1 MQVVEATEGFLLS
14 KRSFTVLEA
23 ILTSRQASEKLQ
35 CYRIRRIINSKKNN
49 FRKTAVL
56 KKKMNCKLKLSSK
69 G

>member
-56 KKKMNCKLKLSSK
+56 TKKMNCKLKLSSK